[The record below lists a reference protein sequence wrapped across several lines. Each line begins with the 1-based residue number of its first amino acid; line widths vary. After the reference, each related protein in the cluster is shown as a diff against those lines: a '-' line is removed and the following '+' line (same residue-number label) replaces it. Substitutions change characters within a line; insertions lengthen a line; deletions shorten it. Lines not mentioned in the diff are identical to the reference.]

1 MCVPP
6 TSNGSIIFY
15 PVVNTD
21 RARSREQ
28 ELSDGPG
35 NEMSIRDLYD
45 NITFFVRY
53 FFFSL
58 LSLIFLNF
66 LYIIVV
72 YLFRFSFFLSL
83 EISRRSSRL
92 KRYVYYL
99 DIEDS
104 NKKQSILIK

>member
-35 NEMSIRDLYD
+35 NEMSIRDLCD

-53 FFFSL
+53 FFFFL
-58 LSLIFLNF
+58 TVLNF

-104 NKKQSILIK
+104 KKQSILIK

>member
-104 NKKQSILIK
+104 KKQSILIK